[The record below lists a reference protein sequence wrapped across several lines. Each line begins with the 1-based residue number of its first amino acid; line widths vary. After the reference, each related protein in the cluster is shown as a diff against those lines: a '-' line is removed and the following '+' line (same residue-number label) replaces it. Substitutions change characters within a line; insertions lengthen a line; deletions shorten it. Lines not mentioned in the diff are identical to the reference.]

1 MSKGEFGVPEFYIN
15 NNKCEKRPFI
25 KDTIIEYLPMRT
37 IWDSDADGFRYLLY
51 MSIDQSVDTEL

>member
-1 MSKGEFGVPEFYIN
+1 MSEGGFEVPKFYIN
-15 NNKCEKRPFI
+15 DNKCEKRPVI
-25 KDTIIEYLPMRT
+25 KDSIIEYLPMRT